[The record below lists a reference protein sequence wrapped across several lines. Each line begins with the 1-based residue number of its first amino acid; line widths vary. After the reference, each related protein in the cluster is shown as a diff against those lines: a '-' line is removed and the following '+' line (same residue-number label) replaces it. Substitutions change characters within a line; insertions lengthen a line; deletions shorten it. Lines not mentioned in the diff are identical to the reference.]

1 MEQLHLIVW
10 LKLLLSLNFKR
21 IIIIVRL
28 SERKYPLLATDIP
41 SHLLDQLQ
49 FFEWPQS
56 LERMWE
62 WTLNSTIANIFS
74 ILSTTLRAYLQYIW
88 SQINDQRLSDQFLTN
103 KCGEFENNDLISLTE
118 SFGMIFKQQEQN

>member
-28 SERKYPLLATDIP
+28 SERKYPLLAADIP